1 MSLPTHHA
9 FTHPTVTLFA
19 AVLTLTTTA
28 PAAGFI
34 DIHPAGAASYNSYAT
49 GISAGGLIAV
59 GYSNLADI
67 LGTAC
72 TFDGTGLHD
81 LGLGVGSSATGV
93 SANGSIIVGT
103 QSVGGLDQAFKLSG
117 GMITLLGDFGGGT
130 SNALAISGN
139 GQVIVGHSF
148 DGTAEVAF
156 KWTSG
161 AGMVAITPAP
171 TSLYQDAHA
180 TGVSHDGG
188 VIVGWMNNDYGQ
200 IRAFRTSGIS
210 LEQLPGQP
218 AQDTYALAV
227 SANGKV
233 IVGGA
238 FDGAGYYYAFKYT
251 DALGF
256 VSIGSIGGGGDAEAH
271 AVNADGS
278 VIVGWSVTSPSA
290 SQHHAFK
297 YQDGVM
303 TDLGTLTGGTTSN
316 ATGVSADGKVIVGT
330 STVTGGYTHAF
341 VYANDSM
348 LDANEWMRSIN
359 GANSVVSMASSL
371 ASQPMEGAHHRSL
384 MSYDRMGKQSA
395 AWATGDFGMSTRQS
409 DSHVTAGEVGA
420 STTCGNIIAG
430 LAAGHGSL
438 NQDLIYGGS
447 AQVAGNYILGEID
460 ARLPGQHGIL
470 SAVVVVGSW
479 QANTYRGYA
488 TGSGTQFSI
497 GSTRLTSECLRLRY
511 DGPALRRMN
520 HWSVSPFVS
529 WSVTRIKADAFVET
543 GGSFPAYFDALAHTS
558 QEARLGLTM
567 KYLLG
572 ADTTLHLAGEWIHR
586 FDPTTATLTG
596 NDILHGALPFSAA
609 GLPVTGDQARLG
621 VDVDHLLTAD
631 TLLNFSVYAAG
642 FGQSPNLSMALSIWR
657 AF

>member
-1 MSLPTHHA
+1 
-9 FTHPTVTLFA
+9 
-19 AVLTLTTTA
+19 
-28 PAAGFI
+28 
-34 DIHPAGAASYNSYAT
+34 
-49 GISAGGLIAV
+49 
-59 GYSNLADI
+59 
-67 LGTAC
+67 
-72 TFDGTGLHD
+72 
-81 LGLGVGSSATGV
+81 
-93 SANGSIIVGT
+93 
-103 QSVGGLDQAFKLSG
+103 
-117 GMITLLGDFGGGT
+117 
-130 SNALAISGN
+130 
-139 GQVIVGHSF
+139 
-148 DGTAEVAF
+148 
-156 KWTSG
+156 
-161 AGMVAITPAP
+161 
-171 TSLYQDAHA
+171 
-180 TGVSHDGG
+180 
-188 VIVGWMNNDYGQ
+188 
-200 IRAFRTSGIS
+200 
-210 LEQLPGQP
+210 
-218 AQDTYALAV
+218 
-227 SANGKV
+227 
-233 IVGGA
+233 
-238 FDGAGYYYAFKYT
+238 
-251 DALGF
+251 
-256 VSIGSIGGGGDAEAH
+256 
-271 AVNADGS
+271 
-278 VIVGWSVTSPSA
+278 
-290 SQHHAFK
+290 
-297 YQDGVM
+297 M

-348 LDANEWMRSIN
+348 LDANEWIRSLN

-384 MSYDRMGKQSA
+384 MSYDRMGKQSV

-409 DSHVTAGEVGA
+409 DNHVTAGEVGA

-430 LAAGHGSL
+430 LAAGHGSQ

-529 WSVTRIKADAFVET
+529 WSVTCIKADAFVET

-558 QEARLGLTM
+558 QQARLGLTM

-572 ADTTLHLAGEWIHR
+572 ADTTLHLTGEWIHR

-642 FGQSPNLSMALSIWR
+642 FGQSPNLSMALSIRR